1 MPGSSS
7 MLGLRIDHA
16 LRAALETI
24 AKKSNVNLSQACREL
39 LREGAQARGFKLGLW
54 DGTPSVTTGEHHEEH

>member
-1 MPGSSS
+1 MPGPSSI
-7 MLGLRIDHA
+7 LGVRIDRP
-16 LRAALETI
+16 LRAALKTI

-54 DGTPSVTTGEHHEEH
+54 EGTAPTTKDSRSKP

>member
-1 MPGSSS
+1 

-16 LRAALETI
+16 LRSALETI

-39 LREGAQARGFKLGLW
+39 LIEGARARGFKLGLW
-54 DGTPSVTTGEHHEEH
+54 DGKSLTSNDNQGEHS

>member
-1 MPGSSS
+1 MPGPSS

-39 LREGAQARGFKLGLW
+39 LLEGARARGFKLGLW
-54 DGTPSVTTGEHHEEH
+54 DGTQPAANDNQGKQP